1 MLTRSNDRASRK
13 VFSSIVHKSTTPQK
27 DSLKC
32 NCFYFSCVQ
41 MNAAILLGIILSANC
56 NDNKRDVTSWCFAMD
71 LVLYLASYRLSH
83 GYSWFLF
90 APFRLV
96 PRCCFLLRL
105 SHFFPKSSCLPL
117 GFSFTSLPK
126 LRNVWNSVSH
136 NLKVRIIRGCVIFR

>member
-71 LVLYLASYRLSH
+71 LVLYLAKLPAIPWLFMVFVRSIQVSAKMLLFIETQPFLSEI
-83 GYSWFLF
+83 
-90 APFRLV
+90 
-96 PRCCFLLRL
+96 FLLTIGVQLHIPSETTKRL
-105 SHFFPKSSCLPL
+105 KQCL
-117 GFSFTSLPK
+117 T
-126 LRNVWNSVSH
+126 
-136 NLKVRIIRGCVIFR
+136 